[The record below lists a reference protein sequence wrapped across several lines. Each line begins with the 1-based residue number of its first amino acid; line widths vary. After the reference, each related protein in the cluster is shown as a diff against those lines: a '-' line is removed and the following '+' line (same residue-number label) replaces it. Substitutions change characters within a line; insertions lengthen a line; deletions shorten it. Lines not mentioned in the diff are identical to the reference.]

1 MNYMVSP
8 VWRALILENLNASS
22 MIQDGLQ
29 RLCRVNVEEIFGSRP
44 VEWVSPLYLGLLDFT
59 AGLERLAKITVSI
72 SGLLHGDSFTPVR
85 RYGHKISKL
94 LDAVEAIQLPA
105 GFSCEFSARP
115 TISQEPK
122 LLELIDRFS
131 VGAGRYENIDFL
143 TVPDRTPELYDA
155 WCEIV
160 RNEPVPEHVEDL
172 IILRK
177 VIAEQT
183 LDAANSGDFP
193 IDLETIILNWTD
205 LEDARPVFAPSS
217 TVAVQLSILTRW
229 VADVQERINF
239 ALFRAKPSTPVKIPY
254 LYEATANLRL
264 SPEHFFEHVVMEYSS
279 ADDLIEAIGN

>member
-1 MNYMVSP
+1 M
-8 VWRALILENLNASS
+8 
-22 MIQDGLQ
+22 
-29 RLCRVNVEEIFGSRP
+29 
-44 VEWVSPLYLGLLDFT
+44 
-59 AGLERLAKITVSI
+59 
-72 SGLLHGDSFTPVR
+72 
-85 RYGHKISKL
+85 
-94 LDAVEAIQLPA
+94 
-105 GFSCEFSARP
+105 
-115 TISQEPK
+115 
-122 LLELIDRFS
+122 ELIDRFS

-160 RNEPVPEHVEDL
+160 RNEPVPEYVEDL

-183 LDAANSGDFP
+183 LDAASSGDFP

-217 TVAVQLSILTRW
+217 AVAVQLSILTRW